1 MNINWRE
8 IQEIE
13 KSLEFKHR
21 PQGEMCFGF
30 LDKPNQNSQLLK
42 QILQT
47 TLLKTQELWDKA
59 WPGRQSSL
67 GSHSLI
73 WAPDFVRS
81 PVPPQPWGLLLAR
94 TSSLMGMHPVPLT
107 PNPAALTPHSLLDSP
122 GCHFCSWRK
131 ESLQFTPA
139 QPQNSSSESAPTMYF
154 SQAAAAM
161 KNTKTKIMETH
172 FIGREWLGDV
182 HFVTGLGMKGAK
194 NSPS

>member
-107 PNPAALTPHSLLDSP
+107 PKPALSHLTPPPQGPQTLQLSHLTPFWIPQGAISVPGERNPSSLPLPSP
-122 GCHFCSWRK
+122 KTAVLKVPQQCISHRQLQQWKTPKPKSWRRI
-131 ESLQFTPA
+131 L
-139 QPQNSSSESAPTMYF
+139 
-154 SQAAAAM
+154 
-161 KNTKTKIMETH
+161 
-172 FIGREWLGDV
+172 
-182 HFVTGLGMKGAK
+182 
-194 NSPS
+194 